1 MNVESCSFL
10 RLAYVLHFDPDQY
23 QHCCKKVQR
32 TCSWRDL
39 FMPRE
44 TELRM
49 KIIGGLVFLLGAFV
63 WCGNVFGFMPTVP
76 MAGYLIMLLGGWLM
90 KLEDGQKI

>member
-1 MNVESCSFL
+1 
-10 RLAYVLHFDPDQY
+10 
-23 QHCCKKVQR
+23 
-32 TCSWRDL
+32 
-39 FMPRE
+39 
-44 TELRM
+44 M